1 MPFEFV
7 EEGATSDTSF
17 RAWGETIEETFA
29 AAVDAT
35 TSAMVEEVETVRPI
49 EDRRVAVR
57 ADSLDL
63 LLRRLLGEVV
73 FLKDAEGLLVRA
85 TGIAIE
91 GRGDGNDVRAV
102 ATLRGERIDP
112 SRHALGSDVKAVTLH
127 GLAVVERDDGWE
139 ATVTLDI

>member
-1 MPFEFV
+1 VPFEFV
-7 EEGATSDTSF
+7 EDGATSDTSF
-17 RAWGETIEETFA
+17 RAWGDSLEEAFA

-35 TSAMVEEVETVRPI
+35 TGAMVEDVESVRPI

-63 LLRRLLGEVV
+63 ALRRLLGEVV

-85 TGIAIE
+85 TEVAIDQA
-91 GRGDGNDVRAV
+91 GARVRAV

-127 GLAVVERDDGWE
+127 GLAVIENDDGWE